1 MILREWSTLSGKRD
15 STPAKFVDSLLGR
28 RLMKKGIVP
37 LKERIQ
43 TFFTKGVCRPT
54 GSYHEESCDITLL
67 STRWTTSTH
76 CSASFCGSACLPL
89 FTLVP
94 SPSPTHPFT
103 SSPTGQPKPTLK
115 FINYEK
121 PDIFFFIVICSSCV
135 ELFDRKIAGIDQK
148 NRKRSRQRWGVFS
161 W

>member
-89 FTLVP
+89 FTSCHHLLRPTRSLHLPLASQNPP
-94 SPSPTHPFT
+94 SNSSTMRRQT
-103 SSPTGQPKPTLK
+103 S
-115 FINYEK
+115 
-121 PDIFFFIVICSSCV
+121 FFHSH
-135 ELFDRKIAGIDQK
+135 LFKLCGT
-148 NRKRSRQRWGVFS
+148 F
-161 W
+161 